1 MKSKTAKNKKK
12 KISYVSLVFALIL
25 IIVSIGGTV
34 TFSRYYSGYEKDTQ
48 NAKVATTVTKINVN
62 SIYRIDSE
70 GNRIHMTFDKNADS
84 VTLNDFEPEDKIE
97 YYFTV
102 SGIDGKTINEVNL
115 NVTLSISI
123 KLVTISAEG
132 SGQRTDYF
140 AGWTLYTEKDG
151 VKNGGYLEVY
161 HGAENESGTQIR
173 PAGTQT
179 SEVDFTGNSLT
190 VTESTNSI
198 VNKTGL
204 VMNADASKKEYAYHL
219 VFTLPKQ
226 DSEKENYAG
235 ARVFFD
241 IQAVAEQSLN

>member
-1 MKSKTAKNKKK
+1 MKNKKK
-12 KISYVSLVFALIL
+12 KLSYVSLVFALIL

-34 TFSRYYSGYEKDTQ
+34 TFSKFYGGYEKDSDETKI
-48 NAKVATTVTKINVN
+48 AAAVTKINVN
-62 SIYRIDSE
+62 SIYRTDSE
-70 GNRIHMTFDKNADS
+70 SNRIPMTFDKNADS

-102 SGIDGKTINEVNL
+102 SGIDGKVINEVNL

-123 KLVTISAEG
+123 RLVTISAD
-132 SGQRTDYF
+132 SNGQRTDYF
-140 AGWTLYTEKDG
+140 AGWTLYTETDG

-161 HGAENESGTQIR
+161 HGAENESETQIR
-173 PAGTQT
+173 PAGSQT
-179 SEVDFTGNSLT
+179 SGVDFTGNSLT
-190 VTESTNSI
+190 VIENTNSI

-204 VMNADASKKEYAYHL
+204 IMNADATKKEYAYHL

-241 IQAVAEQSLN
+241 IQAVAEQFLN

>member
-1 MKSKTAKNKKK
+1 MKSKTVKNKKK
-12 KISYVSLVFALIL
+12 KLSYVSLVFALIL

-48 NAKVATTVTKINVN
+48 NTKVAAAVARVEVN
-62 SIYRIDSE
+62 SIYRTDSE
-70 GNRIHMTFDKNADS
+70 SNRISMTFDKNADS

-102 SGIDGKTINEVNL
+102 SGIDGKIINEVNL

-123 KLVTISAEG
+123 RLVTISAEG

-140 AGWTLYTEKDG
+140 AGWTIYTDDDG

-161 HGAENESGTQIR
+161 HGAENESETQIR
-173 PAGTQT
+173 PAGSQT
-179 SEVDFTGNSLT
+179 TDVDFTGNSLT
-190 VTESTNSI
+190 VIESTNSI

-204 VMNADASKKEYAYHL
+204 VMNADATKKEYAYHL

-235 ARVFFD
+235 ARVYFD
-241 IQAVAEQSLN
+241 IQAVAEQFLN